1 MLKRFALIAL
11 ACDQQI
17 GPQACIPQMCGI
29 TIHMV
34 RPLSCSERQLT
45 PTATLSC
52 PCAEASAWAR
62 AVWGTG
68 RPAARGENVTIAHGK
83 AALCTSH
90 AWRGGLVHIPC
101 MARRLHG
108 EVALCTSHAYPH
120 SLIAFASQHEIEL
133 FSP

>member
-1 MLKRFALIAL
+1 MLKRFALIAF

-17 GPQACIPQMCGI
+17 GPQACISQMCGI

-62 AVWGTG
+62 AFWGKV
-68 RPAARGENVTIAHGK
+68 RPAAHGENVTIAHGK

-90 AWRGGLVHIPC
+90 AWRGGLVHIPV
-101 MARRLHG
+101 HG
-108 EVALCTSHAYPH
+108 EAA
-120 SLIAFASQHEIEL
+120 AW
-133 FSP
+133 